1 MQTICKYQF
10 LIWNSKRG
18 CISKVWCCT
27 YLDNSAR
34 EIIIQGCGGMW
45 IFEVI
50 FTLVCHFLSF
60 VQKYNLYVWGTKEN
74 LELCLPESDLTI
86 GWWWLLMA
94 QWGCKLHGI
103 SVQFLSP
110 TILKVIYPLVLT
122 VYRSTMRVFL
132 FLAKIS

>member
-1 MQTICKYQF
+1 MCIVYFVCISNNATQSFFCKQCWYKF
-10 LIWNSKRG
+10 LISNSKSV

-94 QWGCKLHGI
+94 QRGCKLLGI
-103 SVQFLSP
+103 SFLS
-110 TILKVIYPLVLT
+110 LT
-122 VYRSTMRVFL
+122 NNQPFNL
-132 FLAKIS
+132 